1 MRLIFFL
8 LVFAN
13 LIFFVWAQGYFDVG
27 DPNREPDRLGQQLQP
42 EKLRLIPS
50 ASPTPA
56 AATAQTSTPA
66 PAPTPAEDLACRV
79 VGGLSMVNAEALKA
93 VAIAGGAE
101 AQLMPQMEPALHFIV
116 ISELPNAAAAEKKAA
131 ELKRFG
137 VVEQETL
144 ALEGGR
150 MEIVLGRL
158 PTEAAA
164 RESLAALNKR
174 GIKSA
179 RVEARDQPPAKA
191 RVELRGTANKLLQGL
206 PQLIAPYADATVA
219 ECPR

>member
-1 MRLIFFL
+1 MALRLIFFL
-8 LVFAN
+8 LVLAN
-13 LIFFVWAQGYFDVG
+13 LVFFAWAQGYFG
-27 DPNREPDRLGQQLQP
+27 AADPNREPDRLGQQLQP

-50 ASPTPA
+50 DGPTPA
-56 AATAQTSTPA
+56 AAA
-66 PAPTPAEDLACRV
+66 APTPAVAVVDIACRI

-93 VAIAGGAE
+93 AALAAGAE
-101 AQLMPQMEPALHFIV
+101 AQLMPQVEPTLHFIV

-137 VVEQETL
+137 VVEQETV
-144 ALEGGR
+144 ALDGGR

-164 RESLAALNKR
+164 REALAALNKR

-179 RVEARDQPPAKA
+179 RIDARDQPPTRA
-191 RVELRGTANKLLQGL
+191 RVELRGTPDRLLQGL
-206 PQLIAPYADATVA
+206 PQLIAPYADAAVTQ
-219 ECPR
+219 CPR

>member
-1 MRLIFFL
+1 MAVRLIFFL

-13 LIFFVWAQGYFDVG
+13 LIFFAWAQGYFNTG

-42 EKLRLIPS
+42 EKLRLIPL
-50 ASPTPA
+50 ASPPPA
-56 AATAQTSTPA
+56 AAAAPTS
-66 PAPTPAEDLACRV
+66 APTPGEDLACRV

-101 AQLMPQMEPALHFIV
+101 AQLMPQMEPTLHFIV
-116 ISELPNAAAAEKKAA
+116 ISELPNAAVAEKKAA

-150 MEIVLGRL
+150 MEIVLARL

-206 PQLIAPYADATVA
+206 PQLIAPYADATVT

>member
-1 MRLIFFL
+1 MAVRLIFFL

-13 LIFFVWAQGYFDVG
+13 LVFFVWAQGYFDVG

-66 PAPTPAEDLACRV
+66 PTPAEDLACRI
-79 VGGLSMVNAEALKA
+79 VGGLGMANAEALK
-93 VAIAGGAE
+93 VAALAAGTE
-101 AQLMPQMEPALHFIV
+101 AQLMPQVEPTLHFIV

-144 ALEGGR
+144 PLEGGR

-191 RVELRGTANKLLQGL
+191 RVELRGTANKLLQRL
-206 PQLIAPYADATVA
+206 PQLIAPYADATVT

>member
-1 MRLIFFL
+1 MAVRLTFFL

-13 LIFFVWAQGYFDVG
+13 LIFFAWTQGYFDTS

-50 ASPTPA
+50 GSPSPSVA
-56 AATAQTSTPA
+56 AAPTA
-66 PAPTPAEDLACRV
+66 APTPAEDIACRIV
-79 VGGLSMVNAEALKA
+79 VGLSMVHAEALKT

-101 AQLMPQMEPALHFIV
+101 AQLMPQMQPTLHFVV

-179 RVEARDQPPAKA
+179 RVEARDQPPVRA
-191 RVELRGTANKLLQGL
+191 RVELRGTANKLLQRL